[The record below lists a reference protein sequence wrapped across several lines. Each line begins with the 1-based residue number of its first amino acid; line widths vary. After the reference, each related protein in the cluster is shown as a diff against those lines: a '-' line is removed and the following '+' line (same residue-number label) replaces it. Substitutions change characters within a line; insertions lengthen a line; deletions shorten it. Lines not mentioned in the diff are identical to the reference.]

1 MSRWSVLAM
10 MVVAGGCASSS
21 GLRTE
26 ADMTERHIA
35 TYREGIRLGC
45 VEGTSEDQ
53 REHADAV
60 CACVLAAIDTAIGE
74 AGWRKASFH
83 GWRRE
88 FEAEKQVMAPA
99 IPAIDACAD
108 GSR

>member
-1 MSRWSVLAM
+1 
-10 MVVAGGCASSS
+10 
-21 GLRTE
+21 
-26 ADMTERHIA
+26 MTERHVG

-45 VEGTSEDQ
+45 LEGAGEDQ
-53 REHADAV
+53 RERADAA
-60 CACVLAAIDTAIGE
+60 CACVLAAIDEAIGE

-88 FEAEKQVMAPA
+88 VEAEKQVMAPA
-99 IPAIDACAD
+99 LAAIDACAD